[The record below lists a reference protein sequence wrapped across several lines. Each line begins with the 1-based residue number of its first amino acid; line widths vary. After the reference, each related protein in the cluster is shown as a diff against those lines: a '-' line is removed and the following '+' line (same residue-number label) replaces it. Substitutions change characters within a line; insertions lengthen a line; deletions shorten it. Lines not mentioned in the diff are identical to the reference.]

1 MHTTTTATHEEPE
14 MSVTTN
20 EHHKQVVR
28 RWVKEV
34 FNEHNLDSVEKLK
47 VPEYIDWD
55 PYPGQNEY
63 LRGFKSVLVRFFEA
77 FPDFRY
83 DVEEELVEG
92 DMLVCLGRWSG
103 TNTGTFMGREPTG
116 GHLTG
121 RRIDV
126 VRFSGDKMTER
137 WGTGPELQMLQLM
150 GVVPPT
156 TPLQD
161 KSAKAVCRRF
171 LDEVLIRRDAAAIDL
186 LMNGGGALGT
196 RDALG
201 LLVLASAFSDVTLTA
216 DELIGEDD
224 VATALITFTGTHT
237 GELLGR
243 PPTDRRVSAGQVLT
257 LRVDDGRV
265 VECSYDLGIGE
276 LVEQIAASGRPTTEG
291 LSEHA
296 VSR

>member
-1 MHTTTTATHEEPE
+1 MLMSEPTTITHQDEAPSLAT
-14 MSVTTN
+14 S

-55 PYPGQNEY
+55 PYPGQTEF
-63 LRGFKSVLVRFFEA
+63 LSGFKSVLVLFFDA
-77 FPDFRY
+77 FPNFRY
-83 DVEEELVEG
+83 DVQEELVEG

-103 TNTGTFMGREPTG
+103 TNTGVFMGRPATG
-116 GHLTG
+116 GHMTG

-150 GVVPPT
+150 GVLEPAAPIE
-156 TPLQD
+156 D

-171 LDEVLIRRDAAAIDL
+171 LDEVLVAKDAASIDL
-186 LMNGGGALGT
+186 LFDGGGVLGT

-201 LLVLASAFSDVTLTA
+201 LLILASAFSNVSVTA
-216 DELIGEDD
+216 DELIGEESE
-224 VATALITFTGTHT
+224 VTALITFAGTHT

-243 PPTDRRVSAGQVLT
+243 PATGRRVSARQVLT
-257 LRVDDGRV
+257 LRVEGGHV
-265 VECSYDLGIGE
+265 AECSYDLGIGE
-276 LVEQIAASGRPTTEG
+276 LLEQIAAAGRPTTEG
-291 LSEHA
+291 LGEPCQ
-296 VSR
+296 